1 MVLKKFISLIIIIL
15 IIFLSSCEKDDI
27 CIEETTPH
35 LIIRFYD
42 IKNPDQFKVVTN
54 LRVEIEGIEG
64 VYENETIT
72 RFTDSISIPI
82 KVTEDLTRFKLIL
95 DGNDSDD
102 TNDNEDIFDLSYA
115 REDNYVSRSCGY
127 KTIFFDAN
135 TSLDSDSDN
144 WIISLETV
152 KSPQDILNQQSAHV
166 KIFH

>member
-1 MVLKKFISLIIIIL
+1 MKKKIIL
-15 IIFLSSCEKDDI
+15 FNIIALLLINLSCEKDDI

-64 VYENETIT
+64 VYDSETIT
-72 RFTDSISIPI
+72 ILTDSISIPL
-82 KVTEDLTRFKLIL
+82 KVTEDLTSFKLIL
-95 DGNDSDD
+95 NGNDNDE
-102 TNDNEDIFDLSYA
+102 TNDNEDIFYLSYT
-115 REDNYVSRSCGY
+115 REDKFVSRSCGY

-135 TSLDSDSDN
+135 TSLESDGDN